1 MFLTIELHNFPQVF
15 ANQIMHLFY
24 MLYAYVSI
32 ARIVYVWPYM
42 CWCVCVLFFYYSILA
57 VVFGCANVISKTWAH
72 FVAFCIN
79 QPVFVCVS
87 VDYFVCQFFFR
98 SSFSIQHVVNWRY

>member
-42 CWCVCVLFFYYSILA
+42 C
-57 VVFGCANVISKTWAH
+57 
-72 FVAFCIN
+72 
-79 QPVFVCVS
+79 
-87 VDYFVCQFFFR
+87 
-98 SSFSIQHVVNWRY
+98 